1 MTEPVLKCA
10 EVSASFGGVKPL
22 SGVNIDVHAGEIL
35 GILGPN
41 GAGKTTLF
49 NAISGHVVPDAG
61 AILFKG
67 TAITRA
73 RPDQIFRMGLAR
85 TFQLPELVE
94 SITVR
99 ENVLL
104 GAHFSHDSRLAGK
117 IGFDARALTSVD
129 EALRM
134 FELTAI
140 GNKRTE
146 LTNLFERKLIMMA
159 SACAAK
165 PVLLL
170 LDEPVGGLVDAEID
184 AIVACIRAVSATGTT
199 ILLIEH
205 VMRVLMELSHRVI
218 VLNQGRLVASGR
230 PEEIRVNSEVQR
242 LYFGKAD

>member
-1 MTEPVLKCA
+1 MTVPVLKCA
-10 EVSASFGGVKPL
+10 EVSVSFGGVKAL
-22 SGVNIDVHAGEIL
+22 SGVNIDVHPGEIL

-49 NAISGHVVPDAG
+49 NAISGHVVPDDG
-61 AILFKG
+61 SISFKG
-67 TAITRA
+67 ALITRA

-104 GAHFSHDSRLAGK
+104 GAHFSHDSRIARK
-117 IGFDARALTSVD
+117 FGFDARALVAVD

-140 GNKRTE
+140 SNKRTE
-146 LTNLFERKLIMMA
+146 LTNLFERKLVMMA
-159 SACAAK
+159 SAYAAK
-165 PVLLL
+165 PALLL

-184 AIVACIRAVSATGTT
+184 AIVAYIRAISATGTT

-218 VLNQGRLVASGR
+218 VFNQGHVLASGR
-230 PEEIRVNSEVQR
+230 PEEIRANSNVQR

>member
-1 MTEPVLKCA
+1 MTAPVLKCA
-10 EVSASFGGVKPL
+10 EVSVSFGGVKAL
-22 SGVNIDVHAGEIL
+22 SGVNIDVHPGEIL

-49 NAISGHVVPDAG
+49 NAISGHVVPDDG
-61 AILFKG
+61 SISFKG
-67 TAITRA
+67 ALITRV

-104 GAHFSHDSRLAGK
+104 GAHFSHDSRIARK
-117 IGFDARALTSVD
+117 FGFNARALVAVD

-140 GNKRTE
+140 SNKRTE
-146 LTNLFERKLIMMA
+146 LTNLFERKLVMMA
-159 SACAAK
+159 SAYAAK
-165 PVLLL
+165 PALLL

-184 AIVACIRAVSATGTT
+184 AIVAYIRAISATGTT

-218 VLNQGRLVASGR
+218 VFNQGHVLASGR
-230 PEEIRVNSEVQR
+230 PEEIRANSNVQR

>member
-1 MTEPVLKCA
+1 MTAPVLKCA
-10 EVSASFGGVKPL
+10 EVSVSFGGVKAL
-22 SGVNIDVHAGEIL
+22 SGVNIDVHPGEIL

-49 NAISGHVVPDAG
+49 NAISGHVVPDG
-61 AILFKG
+61 GSISFKG
-67 TAITRA
+67 ALITRV

-104 GAHFSHDSRLAGK
+104 GAHFSHDIRIARK
-117 IGFDARALTSVD
+117 FGFDARALVAVD

-146 LTNLFERKLIMMA
+146 LTNLFERKLVMMA
-159 SACAAK
+159 SAYAAK
-165 PVLLL
+165 PALLL

-184 AIVACIRAVSATGTT
+184 AIVAYIRAISATGTT

-218 VLNQGRLVASGR
+218 VFNQGHVLASGR
-230 PEEIRVNSEVQR
+230 PEEIRANSNVQR